1 MMTIIEL
8 IDVFNKIKNTSS
20 RNDKINI
27 IKKYKDDDEFKDNL
41 VFLLDNN
48 LITGIS
54 STKLKKNIGAV
65 KTVDIPDVETEA
77 KFWDALKKWLI
88 EHSTGTHREI
98 LFCQKFL
105 KSVPEERREFYEQ
118 MITKKLRLGCDYKTT
133 NEAIPNL
140 IWTYETQQAYPISDK
155 NKPKK
160 GEWFSLSEKLN
171 GVNGGFLD
179 GKCLSRQGKE
189 ICGMQHIIDEL
200 MAVGIDTHLYYVNGE
215 LIRDNV
221 DNIPDEEN
229 FRLSTSIINSDAKS
243 KPEISLIF
251 YEVIPIKQFYYGRSN
266 TCYKDRLE
274 LYKSIQ
280 RSIDDL
286 GFKHI
291 RLVDH
296 YYSGT
301 DQSEIQKWL
310 DYADNHNKEGIML
323 NKNTPWQNKRN
334 NGILKVKTFHTCD
347 LRCTGVEEGDG
358 KNTGTLGRINC
369 DYKGNNLGV
378 GSGFTDDQR
387 NYYWNHQDEIVGK
400 IVTVKYKTETSNADG
415 TVSLQFPVFVT
426 VRKDKDEVSYED

>member
-1 MMTIIEL
+1 MVTITEL

-65 KTVDIPDVETEA
+65 KTVDIPDEETEA

-88 EHSTGTHREI
+88 EHPTGTHREI
-98 LFCQKFL
+98 LSCQKFL

-118 MITKKLRLGCDYKTT
+118 MITKKLRLGCDYKTA

-155 NKPKK
+155 NRPKK

-171 GVNGGFLD
+171 GINGGFLD

-189 ICGMQHIIDEL
+189 ICGMQHIIDDL
-200 MAVGIDTHLYYVNGE
+200 MKLGIDTNKFYVNGE
-215 LIRDNV
+215 LIRVNT

-229 FRLSTSIINSDAKS
+229 FRLTTSIVNSDAQS
-243 KPEISLIF
+243 KTEIGLIF
-251 YEVIPIKQFYYGRSN
+251 YEVIPIKQFYDGQS
-266 TCYKDRLE
+266 TTKYKDRLT
-274 LYKSIQ
+274 LYQSMQKSI
-280 RSIDDL
+280 DKL
-286 GFKHI
+286 GLKHI
-291 RLVDH
+291 KFVDH
-296 YYSGT
+296 YYEGT
-301 DQSEIQKWL
+301 DQSKIQEWL
-310 DYADNHNKEGIML
+310 DYADTHNKEGIML

-334 NGILKVKTFHTCD
+334 NGILKVKSFKTCD

-358 KNTGTLGRINC
+358 KNKGTLGRINC
-369 DYKGNNLGV
+369 DYKGFNLGV
-378 GSGFTDDQR
+378 GSGFTDEQR
-387 NYYWNHQDEIVGK
+387 KYYWEHPDMIVGK
-400 IVTVKYKTETSNADG
+400 IVTVKYKVATTNADG
-415 TVSLQFPVFVT
+415 GISLQFPVFVT
-426 VRKDKDEVSYED
+426 VRNDKDEVSYE